1 MLPRGAS
8 FGRAADLA
16 LAAALAAFHA
26 GSADGVFLMTSSG
39 RLADTN
45 AAPYRSLSMR
55 LLNLA
60 GRLPALAFSLD
71 AERLVAKALQASGQ
85 RDLGSLDAFLREGLV
100 RLVTSLET
108 EARLDNV
115 GRAIAQENI
124 VYALTTRLK
133 LEAHWR
139 QHPDVVERRI
149 EAPLF
154 IVGLPR
160 TGTTFLYKLLDQDGA
175 LRAPRTWELGCPAA
189 VDRRSTDAQIAHTQR
204 RLDRFYGMSPG
215 LQALHSSSAT
225 TPEEDFSIFRL
236 ALRSTYFSVF
246 FHVPAYLE
254 WVLGGIEASSFVLHR
269 RYLQTMAVPGD
280 SRRWL
285 LKSPEH
291 LFRLRALLETYP
303 DAKIVHCHRDPLAVC
318 GSEASL
324 ITRLQGIG
332 SAVVDVSAKAGEL
345 AAIFARMLDSARRF
359 RAASAPAAAFHD
371 LHFDHLEA
379 DPMAALAG
387 VYRHIGVEM
396 SDAART
402 RLERFV
408 AENPRHRHG
417 THRYSAVSRTSLAPE
432 VESAFRAYTDTFGI
446 RTGA

>member
-1 MLPRGAS
+1 V
-8 FGRAADLA
+8 
-16 LAAALAAFHA
+16 
-26 GSADGVFLMTSSG
+26 SATT
-39 RLADTN
+39 LADAN
-45 AAPYRSLSMR
+45 AGPYRSLSMR
-55 LLNLA
+55 LLNVA
-60 GRLPALAFSLD
+60 GRIPPLAFSLD
-71 AERLVAKALQASGQ
+71 PDRLVGKALKASGQ
-85 RDLGSLDAFLREGLV
+85 RELGSLDAFLREGLA

-108 EARLDNV
+108 EAHLDNV

-124 VYALTTRLK
+124 VHALATRLK

-139 QHPDVVERRI
+139 QHPGVMERPI
-149 EAPLF
+149 VAPLF

-160 TGTTFLYKLLDQDGA
+160 TGTTFLYHLLDQDGA

-189 VDRRSTDAQIAHTQR
+189 VDRRSPEAQIARTQR
-204 RLDRFYGMSPG
+204 WIDRLYGMSPG
-215 LQALHSSSAT
+215 LQALHKSSAT

-236 ALRSTYFSVF
+236 DLRSTYFSVF

-254 WVLGGIEASSFVLHR
+254 WVLGGMEASSFALHR
-269 RYLQTMAVPGD
+269 RYLQTLAVAGD
-280 SRRWL
+280 GRRWL
-285 LKSPEH
+285 LKSPEY

-318 GSEASL
+318 ASEASL

-332 SAVVDVSAKAGEL
+332 SAAVDVSAKAGAL

-359 RAASAPAAAFHD
+359 RAATAAAEAFHD

-387 VYRHIGVEM
+387 VYRHLGIEM
-396 SDAART
+396 SDVART
-402 RLERFV
+402 RLETFV

-417 THRYSAVSRTSLAPE
+417 THSYSAMSRASLAPE